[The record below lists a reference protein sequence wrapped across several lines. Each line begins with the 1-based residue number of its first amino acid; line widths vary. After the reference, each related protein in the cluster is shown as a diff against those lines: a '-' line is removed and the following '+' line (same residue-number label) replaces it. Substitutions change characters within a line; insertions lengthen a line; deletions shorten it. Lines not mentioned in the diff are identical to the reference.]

1 MSEIL
6 FQRSRIGSSFTKG
19 HPTFQGNDLTSDS
32 ARAFAT
38 LGLIAGIPAKRASE
52 ALDHLT
58 IEITLDLYSHVLPS
72 MEEDR
77 MLAIDNLLKREV

>member
-1 MSEIL
+1 MPGII
-6 FQRSRIGSSFTKG
+6 FQSSRIGSTFPKG
-19 HPTFQGNDLTSDS
+19 NPTFQGNDLTGDS
-32 ARAFAT
+32 ASAFAT